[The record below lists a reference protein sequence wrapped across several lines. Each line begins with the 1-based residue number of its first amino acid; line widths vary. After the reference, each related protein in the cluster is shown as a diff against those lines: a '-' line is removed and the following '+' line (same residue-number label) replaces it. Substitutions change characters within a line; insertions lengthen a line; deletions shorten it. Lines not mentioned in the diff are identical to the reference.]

1 MPYLIDLGMNSLN
14 SLTDL
19 VFGPLIEMAILEQ
32 SKLYLAG
39 NPLNCDCSIAWLV
52 RNASLLA
59 PVVGARCDGDG
70 ISIGDVNWDQ
80 FKKCRPPR
88 PWYSPINKAR
98 AERDNQDQE

>member
-1 MPYLIDLGMNSLN
+1 MPYLIDLGLNSLN

-80 FKKCRPPR
+80 FKKCRPT
-88 PWYSPINKAR
+88 KR
-98 AERDNQDQE
+98 APSGTTKTKSD